1 MDDKKYISFK
11 NAEEM
16 EAFTELNRKRIDAER
31 SARLKSVVSESID
44 AIKDAELKKVMFQ
57 FAAAMY
63 QMGQDSPDD
72 GELKENEIDYLIW
85 IDDFKKAV
93 KR

>member
-1 MDDKKYISFK
+1 MNWNKLI
-11 NAEEM
+11 
-16 EAFTELNRKRIDAER
+16 L
-31 SARLKSVVSESID
+31 ES
-44 AIKDAELKKVMFQ
+44 AIKNHEVYCMNNGIEQDRDLELKKIMFK

-63 QMGQDSPDD
+63 QMGQEFPDD
-72 GELKENEIDYLIW
+72 GELQEKDIDLSIW

>member
-1 MDDKKYISFK
+1 MDWSKLILESTIK
-11 NAEEM
+11 NHEVYCMNNGIEQD
-16 EAFTELNRKRIDAER
+16 R
-31 SARLKSVVSESID
+31 
-44 AIKDAELKKVMFQ
+44 DAELKKIMFQ

-63 QMGQDSPDD
+63 QMGQDNPDD

-93 KR
+93 KGF

>member
-1 MDDKKYISFK
+1 MDWSKLILESTIK
-11 NAEEM
+11 NHEVYCM
-16 EAFTELNRKRIDAER
+16 NNG
-31 SARLKSVVSESID
+31 
-44 AIKDAELKKVMFQ
+44 IKQDRDAELKKIMFQ

-63 QMGQDSPDD
+63 QMGQDNPDD

-93 KR
+93 KGF